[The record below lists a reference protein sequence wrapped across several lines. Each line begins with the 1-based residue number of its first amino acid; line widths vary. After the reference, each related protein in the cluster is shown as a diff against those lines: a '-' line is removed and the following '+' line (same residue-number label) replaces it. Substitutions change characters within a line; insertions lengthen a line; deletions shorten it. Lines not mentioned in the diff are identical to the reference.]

1 MLQTFYRNEGGN
13 LTKTSLARNTNYL
26 RHFLPPPF
34 FFFFFSSMLFST
46 PSPSFSLLLFFFQMH
61 YDDLQRRLFR
71 QTHRSGVEKTNFTNY
86 LFEINCEHARRPLKR
101 ENFSSIW
108 HRLIVRSFFTICLFV
123 ILFLFFPCSSL
134 ITKLCE
140 NILIPL
146 ISLACLSYIYP
157 DTRFFSTST
166 CKH

>member
-34 FFFFFSSMLFST
+34 FFFFLLYAFLH
-46 PSPSFSLLLFFFQMH
+46 PLLLPSSFFFQMH

-146 ISLACLSYIYP
+146 ISLVCLFYIYP